1 MPNSKR
7 GGILKV
13 ASKNELRV
21 LEMLRRGFDA
31 KAIAYELELNV
42 ATVYGV
48 MKRNGF
54 RSAILSPQELDM
66 VARHRFTHA
75 ATH

>member
-1 MPNSKR
+1 
-7 GGILKV
+7 
-13 ASKNELRV
+13 
-21 LEMLRRGFDA
+21 MLRRGFDA

-54 RSAILSPQELDM
+54 RSTILSPQELDL
-66 VARHRFTHA
+66 VARHRFSHA